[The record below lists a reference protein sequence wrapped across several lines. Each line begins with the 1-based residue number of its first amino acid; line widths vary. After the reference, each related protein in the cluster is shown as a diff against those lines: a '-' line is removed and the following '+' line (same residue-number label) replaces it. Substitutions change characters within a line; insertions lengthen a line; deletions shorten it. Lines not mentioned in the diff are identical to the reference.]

1 MAWKLLRKQY
11 TFGNQGLSSHFE
23 ETEVVRFFEFLVCWK
38 KRLHCRKWTPIFRS
52 FLRVSLLFLFPHPQC
67 ILHSDPTMQ
76 HTLSSSSALYVSR
89 VVVVLFSQ
97 KIMVEQLVKVTSEYE
112 ERLRM
117 YKYVPRFS
125 FGRRMLRD
133 DGAPNRFYLVYLFCE
148 ESIAIQFLKDIG
160 LIRNKMQ
167 CKTCGRNMTSAHSTR
182 SEGFRWRCRIHSSPP
197 PPAWPRTVLIIL
209 RLGLLVL
216 FFF

>member
-1 MAWKLLRKQY
+1 MSSEHCSYRTRCYGVETSPKAVHFWKSGFKFAFRRNRSGKVFRILSLL
-11 TFGNQGLSSHFE
+11 
-23 ETEVVRFFEFLVCWK
+23 K

-133 DGAPNRFYLVYLFCE
+133 DGAPNRFFQGHQ
-148 ESIAIQFLKDIG
+148 IPGKA
-160 LIRNKMQ
+160 
-167 CKTCGRNMTSAHSTR
+167 TCNTH
-182 SEGFRWRCRIHSSPP
+182 HP
-197 PPAWPRTVLIIL
+197 
-209 RLGLLVL
+209 
-216 FFF
+216 